1 MRALLTGW
9 VLCLALGLAG
19 CSGSPAPEDHTPA
32 PAPAVETEAAPEE
45 EVDAAPAP
53 ADSADADA
61 PAVDMEQAAVL
72 TLNRCTECHN
82 FTRAERY
89 GGAQPWPDL
98 VQRMIREEGALISQ
112 EEAAQIVAYLN
123 HAYPL

>member
-19 CSGSPAPEDHTPA
+19 CSGGTAPAEDAPA
-32 PAPAVETEAAPEE
+32 PAPAVQAEDTPDD
-45 EVDAAPAP
+45 VDAAPAQAQP
-53 ADSADADA
+53 AEPDA